1 MVLLTA
7 LWFGTALASA
17 GPGLLLLSFAESRL
31 ASSAAMALLLA
42 AIVAAGS
49 GVACALGVTRP
60 LVMASLSVVM
70 LCSAALVVLEV
81 DGRVS
86 PGGFVLLGG
95 AAVALAV
102 LAGALTRRGP
112 SR

>member
-1 MVLLTA
+1 MLLTA

-17 GPGLLLLSFAESRL
+17 GPGLLLLGFAESRL
-31 ASSAAMALLLA
+31 ASSAAVALVLA
-42 AIVAAGS
+42 GIVAAGS
-49 GVACALGVTRP
+49 GVTCALGVTGP
-60 LVMASLSVVM
+60 LVMPSLAVVL

-95 AAVALAV
+95 AAAALAV